1 MKKKIKNKPLIM
13 MAVLVIIIIAL
24 GTVLMIYRYSPTSE
38 RMKLSDYY
46 KVSGN
51 KAALIFDGEYLKD
64 EDGKAAG
71 ALIFDGKIYLSLDFV
86 KDKLDDAYVYDSEAR
101 ILRYVTDKD
110 VYSVNAGEK
119 SYTVGSE
126 TKENK
131 NVIIQDQDGTAYIDP
146 DFASLLTD
154 FRYKTSSSPDRI
166 IVKKAGWKYQEAEVR
181 RDTQVRRFGGVKS
194 LVLSDLSKKSKVTV
208 LENYGKWSKI
218 VTDDGVIGCV
228 LNSTLG
234 NVTDKKVQKT
244 LEKRTYKHKKL
255 DGKVNLAWCQ
265 VTNKTANQNALS
277 YIDKM
282 KGVNVIS
289 PTWFYIAD
297 GNGNIG
303 NRSSLDFVTTCHSK
317 NIQVWGL
324 ISNFENSDIDVSSAI
339 NRTAS
344 RDNLVNQTL
353 AAAIA
358 ADLDG
363 INVDFESISEKD
375 KDGYLEFIRELS
387 LKCEKNDIILSVDN
401 YVPTQYTAFY
411 DRANQA
417 DFADYIIMM
426 AYDEHYAGSKEAG
439 SNSSYPFVS
448 DGIKDTIKEVPSDQV
463 VLGLPFYTRIWCT
476 ENGNVTSKSY
486 AMDNAV
492 QEMQSKGAETRWLD
506 KEQQN
511 YAEYTDGDKL
521 YQCWIED
528 EKSLTLK
535 LKLVQDD
542 KLAGAAFW
550 KMGLEDPDIWNAI
563 STYLE

>member
-1 MKKKIKNKPLIM
+1 MKKVNNRPIIV

-24 GTVLMIYRYSPTSE
+24 GMVLMIYRYSPTSE
-38 RMKLSDYY
+38 RMKLKDYY

-51 KAALIFDGEYLKD
+51 KAALIFDGEYLND
-64 EDGKAAG
+64 EEGKAAG
-71 ALIFDGKIYLSLDFV
+71 ALIFDGKIYISLNFL
-86 KDKLDDAYVYDSEAR
+86 KDKLDDTYVYDSEAK

-110 VYSVNAGEK
+110 VYSINAGEK
-119 SYTVGSE
+119 TYTVGSE
-126 TKENK
+126 TRNNK
-131 NVIIQDQDGTAYIDP
+131 NVIVYDHDGTAYIDP

-154 FRYKTSSSPDRI
+154 FKYSTASSPARI
-166 IVKKAGWKYQEAEVR
+166 IIKKAGWKYQEADVK

-194 LVLSDLSKKSKVTV
+194 LILSELSKKSKVTV

-228 LNSTLG
+228 LNSTLR
-234 NVTDKKVQKT
+234 NNSEKKVQKT

-265 VTNKTANQNALS
+265 VTNKSANQNALS

-297 GNGNIG
+297 GSGNIG
-303 NRSSLDFVTTCHSK
+303 NRSSLDFVNTCHAK

-439 SNSSYPFVS
+439 SNSSFPFVS
-448 DGIKDTIKEVPSDQV
+448 NGIKDTLKEVPSDQI
-463 VLGLPFYTRIWCT
+463 VLGLPLYTRIWCT
-476 ENGNVTSKSY
+476 ENGKVTSKPL
-486 AMDNAV
+486 AMDKAV
-492 QEMQSKGAETRWLD
+492 QEMQSKGAEVKWLE

-511 YAEYTDGDKL
+511 YAEYIDGDKL

-542 KLAGAAFW
+542 NLAGAAFW